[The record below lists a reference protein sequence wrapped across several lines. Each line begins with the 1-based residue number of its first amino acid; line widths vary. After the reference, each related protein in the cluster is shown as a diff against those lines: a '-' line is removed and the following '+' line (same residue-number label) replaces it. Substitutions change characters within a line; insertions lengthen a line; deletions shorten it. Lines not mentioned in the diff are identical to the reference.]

1 MKSISIVPQDLF
13 IINDT
18 EANIAYG
25 VNEEDINYEKLYD
38 SLRISQL
45 NSFAISIERNR
56 YSTIRKWKEY

>member
-18 EANIAYG
+18 LKANIAYG

-45 NSFAISIERNR
+45 NSFCNLNR
-56 YSTIRKWKEY
+56 EE